1 MHINK
6 ELLFTWLQE
15 FIHEKYP
22 GADKEL
28 LIKLCRKVIF
38 NDPTLNS
45 VIKGSKNDWQGLP
58 AGKSLFNSPPGCGLP
73 IGNLNSQV
81 FANFY
86 MNRFDHFIKKE
97 LGISYYGRYVDDFMI
112 VHSDREY
119 LKSLIPFFSNFLHGT
134 LQLTLHPKKIYLQ
147 HYAKGVQFLGTIIKP
162 NRIYI
167 ANRTKGNFYTA
178 IQKQNL
184 AIKTTRPGKETK
196 SNFLSSM
203 NSYLGIMQHY
213 RTYKLR
219 KRMLFKNLNARWWNY
234 VYLSGGIAKFVLKQ
248 KPTKR

>member
-1 MHINK
+1 M
-6 ELLFTWLQE
+6 
-15 FIHEKYP
+15 
-22 GADKEL
+22 A
-28 LIKLCRKVIF
+28 R
-38 NDPTLNS
+38 
-45 VIKGSKNDWQGLP
+45 
-58 AGKSLFNSPPGCGLP
+58 PPGCDLP
-73 IGNLNSQV
+73 IGNLSSQV

-97 LGISYYGRYVDDFMI
+97 LGIRYYGRYVDDFLI
-112 VHSDREY
+112 VHPDNEY
-119 LKSLIPFFSNFLHGT
+119 LKSLVPELAKY
-134 LQLTLHPKKIYLQ
+134 LQGSLGLTLHPKKIYLQ
-147 HYAKGVQFLGTIIKP
+147 HYSKGVQFLGTIIKP

-167 ANRTKGNFYTA
+167 AYRTKGNFYTA
-178 IQKQNL
+178 MQKQNN
-184 AIKTTRPGKETK
+184 AVKNTRPDKASK